1 MHLGNN
7 YDSASDDSPA
17 TPRRTFRVRNK
28 PKKYQDFF
36 ETTPTKHG
44 ISTRYGNITSE
55 DSTDDDEL
63 NIKTLTLK
71 PKALFGSDDV
81 EGQDMFK
88 FKSRHTKLDLQ
99 NKVKEAIGSP
109 ILNTPKTP
117 KRNQHLVNK
126 DEATPKQ
133 VVNLLKK
140 RIIKK
145 LESDSEESDFS
156 ASSSDF
162 VPDKSENESSSDSS
176 SETEAV
182 EKEIA
187 PIVRNRCHKAKQKD
201 SEYIV
206 TPDNYFMMNSS
217 KKITTSDHTLARL
230 KNMNLNENLK
240 EMDAH
245 ISKEHQNRIT
255 DLLHGYNELFDK
267 WLYVLGENFN
277 IILYGIGSKREVLH
291 RFQIEKLKNVPC
303 IIING
308 FFPSLMIKNVL
319 EAIVVDLL
327 GNSHVPS
334 NLSDVVNFIDSQ
346 LKERE
351 TDLFLIIHN
360 IDGTMLR
367 NSKAQST
374 LASISELK
382 NVHTIATIDHI
393 NAPLLWD
400 HSKLSKYKFSWWD
413 ITTFLPYTEETSF
426 ENSLMTQRSGA
437 LQLSS
442 LKSVYQS
449 LTTNARGIFNI
460 IIQYQLE
467 NQKQNYQGL
476 PFKDLY
482 SKSREQFLVSSEL
495 ALRAQLT
502 EFLDHKLVK
511 FKRTLDGSENLVIPI
526 ESVLL
531 QQFLE
536 QQST

>member
-1 MHLGNN
+1 
-7 YDSASDDSPA
+7 
-17 TPRRTFRVRNK
+17 
-28 PKKYQDFF
+28 
-36 ETTPTKHG
+36 
-44 ISTRYGNITSE
+44 
-55 DSTDDDEL
+55 
-63 NIKTLTLK
+63 
-71 PKALFGSDDV
+71 
-81 EGQDMFK
+81 
-88 FKSRHTKLDLQ
+88 
-99 NKVKEAIGSP
+99 
-109 ILNTPKTP
+109 
-117 KRNQHLVNK
+117 
-126 DEATPKQ
+126 
-133 VVNLLKK
+133 
-140 RIIKK
+140 
-145 LESDSEESDFS
+145 
-156 ASSSDF
+156 
-162 VPDKSENESSSDSS
+162 
-176 SETEAV
+176 
-182 EKEIA
+182 
-187 PIVRNRCHKAKQKD
+187 
-201 SEYIV
+201 
-206 TPDNYFMMNSS
+206 
-217 KKITTSDHTLARL
+217 
-230 KNMNLNENLK
+230 
-240 EMDAH
+240 MDAH
-245 ISKEHQNRIT
+245 ISKEHQNQIT

-319 EAIVVDLL
+319 EAILVDLL

-334 NLSDVVNFIDSQ
+334 NLSDVVNLIDSQ
-346 LKERE
+346 LKESE

-449 LTTNARGIFNI
+449 LTTNAKGIFNV